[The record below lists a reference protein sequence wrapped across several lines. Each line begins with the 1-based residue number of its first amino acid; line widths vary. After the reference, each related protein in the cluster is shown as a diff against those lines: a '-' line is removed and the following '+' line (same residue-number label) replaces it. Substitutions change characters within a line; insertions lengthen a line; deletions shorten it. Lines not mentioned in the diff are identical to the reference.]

1 MVRATIILIALA
13 ILLPVSALAGPYEDL
28 VKVET
33 AFQNVK
39 SFHAVEQFSN
49 GKSSIVDY
57 VAPDRW
63 RKQNTPTEADVAI
76 GNDVYIVSN
85 GQTSRLP
92 FGGGIIRGAITH
104 FSKFGNDNE
113 IRETA
118 QDLGMRTLNGQ
129 SVHVYSFKSHG
140 SLATLYVGPD
150 SLSLEN
156 VVKSGKHTTTIT
168 YSEYNQPISIEP

>member
-1 MVRATIILIALA
+1 MNRATIILIALA
-13 ILLPVSALAGPYEDL
+13 ILLPASALAGPYEDL

-63 RKQNTPTEADVAI
+63 RIQNSPKDAEILI
-76 GNDVYIVSN
+76 GNDFYTVSN
-85 GQTSRLP
+85 GKVSHMP
-92 FGGGIIRGAITH
+92 FGGSLMRRIITH
-104 FSKFGNDNE
+104 YSKFGNDND
-113 IRETA
+113 IRQTA
-118 QDLGMRTLNGQ
+118 QDLGMQTLNGQ
-129 SVHVYSFKSHG
+129 PVHAYSFKSHG
-140 SLATLYVGPD
+140 ALATLYVGAD
-150 SLSLEN
+150 SLPLEN
-156 VVKSGKHTTTIT
+156 VVKSGKRITTIT

>member
-1 MVRATIILIALA
+1 MLRIRIILIALV
-13 ILLPVSALAGPYEDL
+13 ILVPMSALAGAYEDL
-28 VKVET
+28 AKVET

-63 RKQNTPTEADVAI
+63 RMQNSPKEAELVI

-85 GQTSRLP
+85 GKTSRMP
-92 FGGGIIRGAITH
+92 FGGGIIRRVITH
-104 FSKFGNDNE
+104 FSKFGDDNE

-118 QDLGMRTLNGQ
+118 QDLGMQTLNGE

-140 SLATLYVGPD
+140 SPATLYVGPD
-150 SLSLEN
+150 SLPVEN

-168 YSEYNQPISIEP
+168 YSEYNQPITIEP

>member
-1 MVRATIILIALA
+1 MLRVRIILIALV
-13 ILLPVSALAGPYEDL
+13 ILVPVSALAGAYQDL
-28 VKVET
+28 AKVET

-49 GKSSIVDY
+49 GKSSTVDY

-63 RKQNTPTEADVAI
+63 RLENSPKQAEVII

-85 GQTSRLP
+85 GKTSHMP
-92 FGGGIIRGAITH
+92 FRGGIFRKIVSH

-113 IRETA
+113 IKETA
-118 QDLGMRTLNGQ
+118 QDLGMQPLNGER
-129 SVHVYSFKSHG
+129 VHVYSFKSHG
-140 SLATLYVGPD
+140 ALDTMYVGPG
-150 SLSLEN
+150 SLPVEN

-168 YSEYNQPISIEP
+168 YSEYNRPITIEP